1 MTGLGQPRKE
11 VMDLRAPV
19 THSDYIVVADSG
31 AAWAGSLV
39 ETLRSLGF
47 SVDTLPEDQ
56 AAQASFERGAAALVL
71 APQPGDD
78 PDQLWLSIV
87 ERAGRQLPT
96 LMVVLPQGAPT
107 DCARWLQS
115 GFDDFGT
122 ALDDPAHLAARL
134 VARVQAS
141 RLHQAMVTSDP
152 LTGLPTPHVFFSR
165 LDPMMRLSSRA
176 AMPMAVAV
184 LDMDGFVALEA
195 ARGRPLVRQL
205 LIDIARHLQAALRRS
220 DTVARLGDDRFG
232 LILHHINGLEAR
244 KLLRKIWRAL
254 ALEPTTLDM
263 MGTGAFV
270 PNFTAGISV
279 FPDDATDGHELY
291 TRAEIALDVAR
302 ATGHRGIQLYSE
314 TSGDSGLAL
323 GGSDLRLHRSDRG
336 NRSEPE

>member
-1 MTGLGQPRKE
+1 
-11 VMDLRAPV
+11 MDLRAPV
-19 THSDYIVVADSG
+19 THSDYIVVADAG
-31 AAWAGSLV
+31 AAWGPTLT
-39 ETLRSLGF
+39 ETLKRLGF
-47 SVDTLPEDQ
+47 SVDCLPSVQ
-56 AAQASFERGAAALVL
+56 VAQTGFEQGAAALVL

-96 LMVVLPQGAPT
+96 LMVILPQGAPT

-122 ALDDPAHLAARL
+122 ASDDPAHLAARL
-134 VARVQAS
+134 VARVRAS

-152 LTGLPTPHVFFSR
+152 LTGLPSPHVFFSR

-195 ARGRPLVRQL
+195 QHGRPLVRAL

-232 LILHHINGLEAR
+232 LILHHINGYEAR
-244 KLLRKIWRAL
+244 KLLRKLWRSL
-254 ALEPTTLDM
+254 VLEPATVEL
-263 MGTGAFV
+263 MGSGNFV
-270 PNFTAGISV
+270 PTFTAGISV
-279 FPDDATDGHELY
+279 FPDDATNGNELY

-302 ATGHRGIQLYSE
+302 ANGHRGIQLYSE
-314 TSGDSGLAL
+314 TSGDSGQSL